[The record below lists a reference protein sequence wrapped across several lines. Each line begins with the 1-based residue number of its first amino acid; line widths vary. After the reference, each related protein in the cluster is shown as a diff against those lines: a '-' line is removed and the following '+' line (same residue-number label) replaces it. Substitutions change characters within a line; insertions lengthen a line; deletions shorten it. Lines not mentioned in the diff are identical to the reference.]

1 MVKFEVVEGKK
12 GKHDRLVKIWAY
24 GEPFSIQDLLTLLD
38 ILFKSEDSCYPISE
52 GKQGRAMLLKAIV
65 DVACGIP
72 LSRVLEAYGLSRK
85 APKTQVI
92 NVERG
97 QGL

>member
-12 GKHDRLVKIWAY
+12 GKHDRLVKVWSY

-38 ILFKSEDSCYPISE
+38 VLFKSEDSVYPISE

-72 LSRVLEAYGLSRK
+72 LSRVLDSYGLSRK
-85 APKTQVI
+85 ASKTQVV
-92 NVERG
+92 NVAEG
-97 QGL
+97 